1 MNDIPRGTTTIK
13 LINSLLTP
21 PHLTG
26 ENDASISPLKPH
38 VQFTCRITDSRLDD
52 ELSVAVIEFIHTPR
66 WLRQL
71 DLDPYGFPKKTHLG
85 TLWRGANI
93 TEQDPHGQTE
103 FMRAAIADNL
113 LYAEALAELADVD
126 VNVQDNRKR
135 TALHW
140 ASISR
145 LPNIVMLCLSVPDC
159 NVGLRDEDNLTA
171 FDLALQSNDDLI
183 PNLFYQNILELDTT
197 QPQASLLRVLTITSE
212 PADDLPIFPGA
223 AMFAPARDGNEV
235 LVAALIERRVDLTVR
250 NTAGDTA
257 LHVAASQAGNAAV
270 AEMLLEAGSDIDATG
285 SRGAT
290 ALHNAA
296 QTADPEMVEVLLRWK
311 AEPAVPDRDGKT
323 ALDWAEENGQNDIL
337 CVLLNHIADA
347 DTTAQPTPQVSGVN
361 QEVDEVIPLQPLS
374 DLDDHRT
381 EVSRST
387 PAPGPPRGGMDSQKL
402 DTDVNAVDEMGLTAL
417 RQATRDRDTKRVL
430 EHFDSRPNATRG
442 IWFHYSAFHAAAAL
456 GETDIVTAL
465 LACGAEINEEDQ
477 DGKTPLHIATAAG
490 HSKTVAALL
499 ANGANPEK
507 KDRYGRTSLHVAA
520 IYGATDCVTVL
531 LDAGAE
537 MTTTVEGYGMTALH
551 LAAHGGHTATARAL
565 LVRGADINAAR
576 DDGCT
581 ALHDSAD
588 NGHTDTVT
596 ALLACGAQITA
607 EETGMTALHLAA
619 RGGHTETVRVLL
631 VNRADVNTA
640 RNDGCT
646 ALHLAAD
653 MGHNDTATAL
663 LASGARIT
671 TDRDGMNAL
680 HLAASGGHTEIVRAL
695 LVNGADV
702 NTPGSDGET
711 ALHLA
716 ASNGQARVLRAL
728 LARGA
733 DVAVPDA
740 RGQTALYRAV
750 FRNEIQIVEILIDHA
765 AKVDAEGSMLRIALD
780 NNRTEMYD
788 MLSARDAETKG
799 ETIRVDHAAPTQS
812 GGRFPP
818 TLPR

>member
-1 MNDIPRGTTTIK
+1 MNDIPRGTTIIK

-21 PHLTG
+21 PHLNG
-26 ENDASISPLKPH
+26 NDDASLSPLQPH
-38 VQFTCRITDSRLDD
+38 VQFTCTITDSRLDD
-52 ELSVAVIEFIHTPR
+52 ELSVAVIEFINAPR

-71 DLDPYGFPKKTHLG
+71 DIDPYGFPKKTHLG
-85 TLWRGANI
+85 TLWRGVNTA
-93 TEQDPHGQTE
+93 EQDPHGQTE

-113 LYAEALAELADVD
+113 LYAEALAEFAD
-126 VNVQDNRKR
+126 VNVNTQDNRKR

-140 ASISR
+140 ASIGH

-171 FDLALQSNDDLI
+171 FDLALHANDDLI

-197 QPQASLLRVLTITSE
+197 DPQASLLRVLTITAE
-212 PADDLPIFPGA
+212 PAEDLPIFPGA
-223 AMFAPARDGNEV
+223 AMFTPARDGNEA

-257 LHVAASQAGNAAV
+257 LHVAASQIDNTAV
-270 AEMLLEAGSDIDATG
+270 AEMLLEAGSDIDAAG
-285 SRGAT
+285 SGGAT

-296 QTADPEMVEVLLRWK
+296 QTSDPEMVKLLLRWK
-311 AEPAVPDRDGKT
+311 AEPVATDRDGKT
-323 ALDWAEENGQNDIL
+323 ALDWAEENGQSDIL
-337 CVLLNHIADA
+337 CVLQNHLADA
-347 DTTAQPTPQVSGVN
+347 DTTGQPTPQVSSVN
-361 QEVDEVIPLQPLS
+361 REVDEVIPPQPVSDEHIIELS
-374 DLDDHRT
+374 P
-381 EVSRST
+381 ST
-387 PAPGPPRGGMDSQKL
+387 AVRGPPRGGVDFQKL
-402 DTDVNAVDEMGLTAL
+402 DTDVNAGDEMGLTAL
-417 RQATRDRDTKRVL
+417 HRATRDGDRNRVL
-430 EHFDSRPNATRG
+430 ELLANRPNATRG
-442 IWFHYSAFHAAAAL
+442 IWFHYSALHAAAAF

-465 LACGAEINEEDQ
+465 LACGAAINEEDR

-490 HSKTVAALL
+490 HSKTVTALL
-499 ANGANPEK
+499 ANGADSER

-531 LDAGAE
+531 LDAGAQ
-537 MTTTVEGYGMTALH
+537 MTATVEGYGMTALH
-551 LAAHGGHTATARAL
+551 LAAHDGHTATVRAL

-576 DDGCT
+576 DGGCT

-607 EETGMTALHLAA
+607 EEAGMTALHLAA
-619 RGGHTETVRVLL
+619 RAGHTETVRVLL
-631 VNRADVNTA
+631 VNRANVNEA
-640 RNDGCT
+640 RDDGCT

-653 MGHNDTATAL
+653 KGHNDTATAL
-663 LASGARIT
+663 LASGAQMT
-671 TDRDGMNAL
+671 SDRDGMTAL

-695 LVNGADV
+695 LVNGADI
-702 NTPGSDGET
+702 NGPGSDGET

-716 ASNGQARVLRAL
+716 ASNGQARALRAL

-733 DVAVPDA
+733 DVAVPDK

-750 FRNEIQIVEILIDHA
+750 SRNEIQIVEILIDHA
-765 AKVDAEGSMLRIALD
+765 AKVDLEGSMLRIALD

-788 MLSARDAETKG
+788 MLSARDAETQA
-799 ETIRVDHAAPTQS
+799 ETIRANHAAPTQS